1 MVVTVL
7 DLKEKYK
14 EYIDINGKFKRDV
27 ENNILF
33 PVVRGIYETSSN
45 TSGYL
50 LASFIYGP
58 SYLSFEYALSFHN
71 LILERAFTYTN
82 ATFNKRKHKEYKNMF
97 GYYTYRDIPKL
108 LFNILLK
115 HMWKVLIHTL

>member
-33 PVVRGIYETSSN
+33 PVEEVYMKQAVTQVVTCLHHSYMVHHI
-45 TSGYL
+45 YL
-50 LASFIYGP
+50 LNTHYHFI
-58 SYLSFEYALSFHN
+58 
-71 LILERAFTYTN
+71 I
-82 ATFNKRKHKEYKNMF
+82 
-97 GYYTYRDIPKL
+97 
-108 LFNILLK
+108 
-115 HMWKVLIHTL
+115 